1 MLSLDEK
8 YREVDRKTNPADTE
22 GYQTERTLF
31 GQTNKITPREIL
43 SKDMTNTLMRIK
55 LDPFNGKIN

>member
-8 YREVDRKTNPADTE
+8 YREGDRKRNPADTE

-43 SKDMTNTLMRIK
+43 SNNMTNTLMSIK
-55 LDPFNGKIN
+55 LEPFNGKIN

>member
-8 YREVDRKTNPADTE
+8 YREGDRKRNPADTE

-43 SKDMTNTLMRIK
+43 FNDMTNTLMSI
-55 LDPFNGKIN
+55 